1 MLRIVLI
8 AAALL
13 AGSPGLAAGCDGAI
27 QSARYEG
34 PTGQYPHGV
43 LGDALEWGQLRIDC
57 SGGAQLA
64 ELPEALVFEDVAP
77 RVVDL
82 DGDGAAEVIV
92 VESHRDRGARL
103 AVWGLTSGKLDRLAQ
118 TPFIGTRFR
127 WLAPVGAADLDG
139 DGAME
144 IAYVDR
150 PHLARILRV
159 WRYEDGQLREVASA
173 PGFTNHRIGETEISG
188 GMRDCDGR
196 PEMIVASADWSRVLA
211 VSLSG
216 RQLVERDIGPHEGPE
231 SFRDAVSCR

>member
-1 MLRIVLI
+1 MFRLALI
-8 AAALL
+8 ATALL
-13 AGSPGLAAGCDGAI
+13 VGSSALAAGCDGPI
-27 QSARYEG
+27 RSAEYQAS
-34 PTGQYPHGV
+34 TGRYPHGV
-43 LGDALEWGQLRIDC
+43 LGDALEWGQLRVEC
-57 SGGAQLA
+57 GGVAQRA
-64 ELPEALVFEDVAP
+64 ELPEELVFEDVAP
-77 RVVDL
+77 RLADL

-103 AVWGLTSGKLDRLAQ
+103 AVWGLASGRLERLAQ

-150 PHLARILRV
+150 PHLARVLRV
-159 WRYEDGQLREVASA
+159 WHYENGRLREVASA

-211 VSLSG
+211 VALSG
-216 RQLVERDIGPHEGPE
+216 QQLVARDIGPHEGPG
-231 SFRDAVSCR
+231 SFRDALSC